1 MAAAASL
8 LRLMLVMMLMPGAQC
23 KRKRKNNDKKKKNEL
38 ERVLQAAEKGDLYE
52 VLGVKR
58 DASAKALDDARKRAA
73 LAVHPDKHR
82 ADPQTYAAAN
92 SAFDYVQDAYELL
105 STPLARAQY
114 DQQLLHRD
122 AEMAHQRQMMRE
134 QRLGRARAYFD
145 RSLRAARLAWAH
157 KLKFFFAWLL
167 IATLRA

>member
-134 QRLGRARAYFD
+134 RC
-145 RSLRAARLAWAH
+145 
-157 KLKFFFAWLL
+157 
-167 IATLRA
+167 